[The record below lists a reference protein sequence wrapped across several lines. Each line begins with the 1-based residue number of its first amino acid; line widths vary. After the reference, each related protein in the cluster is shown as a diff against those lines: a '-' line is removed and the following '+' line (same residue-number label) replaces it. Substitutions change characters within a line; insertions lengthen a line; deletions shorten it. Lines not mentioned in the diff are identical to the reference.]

1 MLFLIQVSSS
11 AKKPSSHAMSAS
23 TKLKLMS
30 MQQKKKT
37 AGANNEIASPDN
49 SMANLATSNGTIQIS
64 QDSSRKPDKES
75 DSPSIV
81 KRLDV
86 SLLFGSPKKL

>member
-1 MLFLIQVSSS
+1 
-11 AKKPSSHAMSAS
+11 MSAS

-37 AGANNEIASPDN
+37 AINSTSNEVTSPD
-49 SMANLATSNGTIQIS
+49 STSNLAASNDSLEIP
-64 QDSSRKPDKES
+64 QDSSRKS
-75 DSPSIV
+75 DVGSNPSPSVV

-86 SLLFGSPKKL
+86 SLLFGSPKKI